1 MEVGC
6 QRTYLTER
14 LYNCHG
20 NYVADQLS
28 TVFAALADPTR
39 RDILARLG
47 AGDAT
52 VGELAAP
59 YAISQPAVSRHL
71 KVLHEA
77 GLITRTTQAQWRTN
91 HLRTEPLHEAGA
103 WIDHVTTVWSERL
116 DRLDTHLKR
125 TRDDRSNS

>member
-1 MEVGC
+1 MPATDE
-6 QRTYLTER
+6 
-14 LYNCHG
+14 
-20 NYVADQLS
+20 LS
-28 TVFAALADPTR
+28 QVFSALADPTR

-52 VGELAAP
+52 AGELAAP

-77 GLITRTTQAQWRTN
+77 GLVTRTAHAQWRTH
-91 HLRTEPLHEAGA
+91 HLRTEPLEQAHA
-103 WIDHVTTVWSERL
+103 WIDHVTAVWSGRL

-125 TRDDRSNS
+125 SRDDRSDA